1 VSTEKRFNGST
12 VQGFALEQQS
22 EGETM
27 RALKRILFVA
37 TWLVVVPTLA
47 HAQSSASIT
56 GLVRDSSGAVLPGV
70 TVEAASDVLIE
81 KVRSAVTD
89 GSGQY
94 RIVDLRAGVYS
105 VTFSLTGFST
115 VKREGVELS
124 GSFTA
129 SINADM
135 KVGTVQ
141 ETITVTGETP
151 IVDVQSARRQVTVS
165 NELIS
170 AMPAARSYAGV
181 MMLIPATTTQAGG
194 NLDIQVTPGMLVFGG
209 AGGRT
214 NEARIQVDGLNT
226 GAAFNGAGVSS
237 YVPDISNAQEI
248 SMTTSGG
255 LGEAE
260 VGGPSFSIVP
270 KTGGNSLKG
279 SVYASNVSE
288 WMVGNNYTQE
298 LKDRG
303 LVTPGALQKL
313 WDYNLGLGGPIK
325 QDRIWFFFQF
335 RDEGSHRTVPGMFA
349 NANMGDP
356 TKWTYVAD
364 TTKPAV
370 TAGSWRN
377 AALRLTVQPTPR
389 NKFNVFWDQQM
400 PCQGAGFLG
409 ANEGC
414 RQSGPDEIIC
424 GAPGASNPPCT
435 ATAAPEV
442 GTYLDGYGQRVQQ
455 VTWSSPVST
464 RLLLEAGFGDYL
476 SQWGGTP
483 HPGSNFADLVRMQ
496 EQCTA
501 GCPTNGNIQL
511 LNYRSGTFRH
521 NLQGTFGWRGS
532 ASYVTG
538 AQSMKF
544 GYQGGYLMDDQFTYT
559 NSQFLFFRVN
569 NAIPNRITQ
578 DINSYPQQQRVR
590 YDAFYAQEQWTLGRL
605 TLQGALRFDRAWSYY
620 PEVTVGPVRF
630 FPTAVTYPQTEG
642 VTGYKDITPRGG
654 LAYDVFGNGKTSL
667 KVNVGKYLQAAQN
680 GLTYGALRPTGRL
693 TTTAFR
699 TWTDRNSNFVPDC
712 DLSNPQSQPTTT
724 DFCGALSDVN
734 FGKEV
739 FTSTLD
745 PALINGWGVRPGD
758 WQYGVSVQQEVLPRV
773 SIEVGYNRR
782 WLTDFTLTDNLAQKA
797 TDFGQF
803 SITAANDPRLG
814 EAAGRTISGLY
825 NVNGNVAS
833 LVDELQTPANNYG
846 SWNQVFNGILFNI
859 SARPR
864 NGLVFQGGLGSGT
877 TRTDY
882 CEVRA
887 LVPERDTLLVA
898 QPTDPNPGN
907 AWCNSSTG
915 FITRYTG
922 LGSYTVPKVDV
933 QIAGTFRSDQG
944 QPLRAEYAVPTA
956 EAALTLGRPLSN
968 NAPNINVNLIEPG
981 AMYGDRVNEFDL
993 RFAKILRFGRT
1004 RTNVGFD
1011 VYNLLNASPVLT
1023 YNMNYNPTGRWLVP
1037 NTVLQPRFWKFS
1049 VQVDF

>member
-1 VSTEKRFNGST
+1 
-12 VQGFALEQQS
+12 
-22 EGETM
+22 M

-37 TWLVVVPTLA
+37 TWLAVAPTLA
-47 HAQSSASIT
+47 YAQSDASIT
-56 GLVRDSSGAVLPGV
+56 GVVRDSSGAVLPGV
-70 TVEAASDVLIE
+70 TVEAASDALIE

-105 VTFSLTGFST
+105 VTFTLTGFST
-115 VKREGVELS
+115 VKREGVELT

-151 IVDVQSARRQVTVS
+151 IVDVQSVRRQVTVS
-165 NELIS
+165 NEIIT

-270 KTGGNSLKG
+270 KTGGNTFKG

-288 WMVGNNYTQE
+288 WMVGDNYTQE
-298 LKDRG
+298 LKDQG

-313 WDYNLGLGGPIK
+313 WDYNVGIGGPIM
-325 QDRIWFFFQF
+325 QDKIWFFGQF
-335 RDEGSHRTVPGMFA
+335 RDEGSYRTVPGMFA
-349 NANMGDP
+349 NKNMGDP
-356 TKWTYVAD
+356 TKWTYEAD
-364 TTKPAV
+364 TSRPAV

-377 AALRLTVQPTPR
+377 AALRLTVQPTAR
-389 NKFNVFWDQQM
+389 NKFNFFWDQQL

-409 ANEGC
+409 TEEGC

-435 ATAAPEV
+435 ATSAPEV
-442 GTYLDGYGQRVQQ
+442 GTYLSGYGQRVQQ
-455 VTWSSPVST
+455 ATWSSPIST
-464 RLLLEAGFGDYL
+464 RLLLEAGFGSYL
-476 SQWGGTP
+476 SQWGGIP
-483 HPGSNFADLVRMQ
+483 HPGSNFYDLVRMQ
-496 EQCTA
+496 EQCTL
-501 GCPTNGNIQL
+501 GCATNGGIQD
-511 LNYRSGTFRH
+511 LNYRSGTFRQ
-521 NLQGTFGWRGS
+521 NLQGTFGWRAS
-532 ASYVTG
+532 ASYVLG

-544 GYQGGYLMDDQFTYT
+544 GYQGGYLMDDQYTYT
-559 NSQFLFFRVN
+559 NSQFVQYRLN

-578 DINSYPQQQRVR
+578 DINSFDQQQRVR
-590 YDAFYAQEQWTLGRL
+590 YDSLYAQEQWTIGRM

-630 FPTAVTYPQTEG
+630 FPTPVTYPRTEG
-642 VTGYKDITPRGG
+642 VNSYKDITPRGG

-667 KVNVGKYLQAAQN
+667 KVNFGKYLQAAQN

-693 TTTAFR
+693 ATTANR
-699 TWTDRNSNFVPDC
+699 TWTDNDKDFVPDC
-712 DLSNPQSQPTTT
+712 DLLNPLAQGPATGSVDNCAQLSNI
-724 DFCGALSDVN
+724 N
-734 FGKEV
+734 FGKPV
-739 FTSTLD
+739 FTETLD
-745 PALINGWGVRPGD
+745 DALINGWGVRPGD
-758 WQYGVSVQQEVLPRV
+758 WQYGVSIQQEVLPRV

-782 WLTDFTLTDNLAQKA
+782 WLTDFTLTDNRAQAA

-803 SITAANDPRLG
+803 SIVAKDDPRLPE
-814 EAAGRTISGLY
+814 EARGRTISGLY
-825 NVNGNVAS
+825 NVNQNVAS
-833 LVDELQTPANNYG
+833 LVDELQTQASNYG
-846 SWNQVFNGILFNI
+846 TWDRVFDGVLFNV

-864 NGLVFQGGLGSGT
+864 NGLLFQGGLSTGN

-882 CEVRA
+882 CGIRA
-887 LVPERDTLLVA
+887 ALPERTTLLP
-898 QPTDPNPGN
+898 QPTDPTPTNP
-907 AWCNSSTG
+907 WCNTSTG
-915 FITRYTG
+915 FATRYTG

-933 QIAGTFRSDQG
+933 QLSGTFRSDQG
-944 QPLRAEYAVPTA
+944 QTLRADYAVTSA
-956 EAALTLGRPLSN
+956 EAALTLGRGLSN
-968 NAPNINVNLIEPG
+968 NVPNVTVNLIEPG
-981 AMYGDRVNEFDL
+981 TLYGDRVNEFDL

-1011 VYNLLNASPVLT
+1011 VYNLLNTAPVLT